1 MIIVTGA
8 TGQLGHA
15 IVEQLLRL
23 HPAAQIGVSVRDPD
37 KAGDLAAQGVRVRHG
52 DFSDAASLDTAFE
65 GATQLLI
72 VSSNAAA
79 SGGDPLAQHR
89 NAIDA
94 ARKVGVK
101 RIVYTSHAGVGAS
114 SKFPP
119 MRDHH
124 ATEAMLRDSGM
135 AWTALR
141 NGFYAASGI
150 AMIGDATTSGV
161 ILTPQD
167 GPVAWTAHADLA
179 EAAAILLTNEGRFE
193 GPTPPLTGAE
203 ALTFDNVAALL
214 SDLAG
219 KPVRHETLS
228 DDAMRS
234 AMIARGTPAPAVPT
248 LLGLFAASRDG
259 EFATVD
265 PALANLL
272 GRRPVSMR
280 DLLAAKFAPNNGQP

>member
-1 MIIVTGA
+1 MIVVTGA
-8 TGQLGHA
+8 SGQLGHA

-23 HPAAQIGVSVRDPD
+23 HPAAQIGVSVRDPG

-52 DFSDAASLDTAFE
+52 DFSDAASLETAFE

-150 AMIGDATTSGV
+150 AMTGDATNSGV
-161 ILTPQD
+161 IRTPQD

-179 EAAAILLTNEGRFE
+179 EAAAIILTNEGRFE

-203 ALTFDNVAALL
+203 ALTFDNVATLMSKL
-214 SDLAG
+214 TG
-219 KPVRHETLS
+219 KPVRHEILA

-234 AMIARGTPAPAVPT
+234 AMIARGTPASAVPI

-280 DLLAAKFAPNNGQP
+280 DLLVKKFAPDNGQP

>member
-8 TGQLGHA
+8 TGHLGNA
-15 IVEQLLRL
+15 IVEHLLKR
-23 HPAAQIGVSVRDPD
+23 HPAAQIGVSVRDPG
-37 KAGDLAAQGVRVRHG
+37 KTGDLAAKGVRVRRG
-52 DFSDAASLDTAFE
+52 DFGDPVSLDAAFE
-65 GATQLLI
+65 GATQILI
-72 VSSNAAA
+72 ISSNAAA

-94 ARKVGVK
+94 AHKAGAK

-119 MRDHH
+119 MRDHA
-124 ATEAMLRDSGM
+124 ATETMLRDSGM

-150 AMIGDATTSGV
+150 AMTGDAATSGT
-161 ILTPQD
+161 IRTTQD
-167 GPVAWTAHADLA
+167 GPVAWTAHSDLA
-179 EAAAILLTNEGRFE
+179 EAAAIILTDEGRFD

-203 ALTFDNVAALL
+203 ALTFDDVAALL
-214 SDLAG
+214 TELTG
-219 KPVRHETLS
+219 RPVKHKILT

-234 AMIARGTPAPAVPT
+234 AMLARGAPAAAVPT

-265 PALANLL
+265 PTLAELL
-272 GRRPVSMR
+272 GRRPSSMR
-280 DLLAAKFAPNNGQP
+280 ELLARRFILD

>member
-8 TGQLGHA
+8 TGQLGQA

-23 HPAAQIGVSVRDPD
+23 HPAAQIGVSVRDPS
-37 KAGDLAAQGVRVRHG
+37 KASALAARGVRVRHG
-52 DFSDAASLDTAFE
+52 DFSDAASLETAFE
-65 GATQLLI
+65 GAKQVLI

-94 ARKVGVK
+94 ARKTGAQ
-101 RIVYTSHAGVGAS
+101 RIVYTSHAGVGAV

-124 ATEAMLRDSGM
+124 ATETMLRDSGV

-150 AMIGDATTSGV
+150 AMTGDAMNSCV
-161 ILTPQD
+161 IRTPQD

-179 EAAAILLTNEGRFE
+179 EAAAIILTNGGRFE
-193 GPTPPLTGAE
+193 GPTPPLTGVE
-203 ALTFDNVAALL
+203 ALTFDEVAALL
-214 SDLAG
+214 SDLTG
-219 KPVRHETLS
+219 RPVRHEIFS

-234 AMIARGTPAPAVPT
+234 AMVARGTPAPAVPI

-259 EFATVD
+259 EFAKVD
-265 PALANLL
+265 LTLANLL
-272 GRRPVSMR
+272 GRRPILMR
-280 DLLAAKFAPNNGQP
+280 DLLARKFTAN